1 MFIVVKNIRKIVSV
15 EPADL
20 GKELVKKIK
29 DKVTVFDISQLV
41 RANHVKLFVP
51 LCFML
56 QFESPLFSAVSF
68 GFKKKK

>member
-29 DKVTVFDISQLV
+29 DK
-41 RANHVKLFVP
+41 
-51 LCFML
+51 
-56 QFESPLFSAVSF
+56 
-68 GFKKKK
+68 